1 MNTLIVNK
9 TEQTATEQLFYFPG
23 ILPPRQLR
31 CINNRL
37 VVENHKTLMGSALWT
52 ICKTEVR
59 RSWPG
64 SWLCLP
70 SPEQPP
76 AHARQPQVAQL
87 AHRKLQGW
95 ARRVFQLSREGS
107 WGSSRDS
114 RLQCLSTPGKVP
126 GTASC
131 LREEAKLFS
140 SFPPCSL
147 TQPTAK
153 EETSPGIMQIRVWT
167 GQNTES
173 EPENKEWTICC
184 HCDKNNN

>member
-23 ILPPRQLR
+23 ILPPRHLR

-64 SWLCLP
+64 TWFCLP
-70 SPEQPP
+70 LPEHPP
-76 AHARQPQVAQL
+76 PHGSQTQVAQL
-87 AHRKLQGW
+87 AHGKLWGW
-95 ARRVFQLSREGS
+95 AHYIFQLSREGS
-107 WGSSRDS
+107 WGRRRES
-114 RLQCLSTPGKVP
+114 RLQCLSTPGNVP

-131 LREEAKLFS
+131 HRVKEKLLS
-140 SFPPCSL
+140 SFPLCSL

-153 EETSPGIMQIRVWT
+153 EESNPGIMQIRVW
-167 GQNTES
+167 
-173 EPENKEWTICC
+173 I
-184 HCDKNNN
+184 